1 MISRR
6 RFSKNIWILLASI
19 SCCKGFIFNQRK
31 YNNHLWPLAT
41 NLTPKEL
48 WETIFEKFDRIM
60 GIWGES
66 LSAMTWIEAVT
77 LEKICYKKELG
88 KYRVKRK
95 CRDIFCPPFLP
106 CLHTPQLLTFG
117 RLQNTDFC
125 SWGSRVKIR
134 QYSNLERDTFVS
146 KLIIGHIWVFFF
158 WVS

>member
-1 MISRR
+1 
-6 RFSKNIWILLASI
+6 
-19 SCCKGFIFNQRK
+19 
-31 YNNHLWPLAT
+31 
-41 NLTPKEL
+41 
-48 WETIFEKFDRIM
+48 M

-134 QYSNLERDTFVS
+134 QYSNLEHDTFVS
-146 KLIIGHIWVFFF
+146 CLIIGHIWVFFF
-158 WVS
+158 FEFSRIFCPPKFKSYNNSLLVLKFFKISSHTFVK